1 MQKNDFNF
9 RMKKILFPV
18 LILVC
23 NIALSQAVIPET
35 YSKIKFVYEQQSNFL
50 IENGNLYADTL
61 LFRISFPKL
70 KFSTVISPIDSTKTI
85 GFIAMKNLNKEDK
98 RTLGSSLYHTTH
110 IITGIYDVKK
120 NKTKL
125 LFRRGSPALTEI
137 FKKYFGGDS
146 SPFVFDVIIDYKNDA
161 IYTNYPSVNYSSS
174 IKSKLKKIIFA
185 STDKSVGTCTFLT
198 HRNDFQ
204 TDVVTLNN
212 KYSKK
217 ITSDE
222 VFSNND
228 YAIDK
233 IVSLYDTTTLLSVI
247 YEQ

>member
-1 MQKNDFNF
+1 MQKNDFNI

-23 NIALSQAVIPET
+23 NIALSQTITPET
-35 YSKIKFVYEQQSNFL
+35 YSKIKFVYEQKPNFF
-50 IENGNLYADTL
+50 IENNKLYADTL
-61 LFRISFPKL
+61 LFRITFPKL

-98 RTLGSSLYHTTH
+98 RTLGSSLYHSTH
-110 IITGIYDVKK
+110 TIEGTYDVKK

-125 LFRRGSPALTEI
+125 LYRRGSPVMSEI
-137 FKKYFGGDS
+137 FKKYFLGSS
-146 SPFVFDVIIDYKNDA
+146 SPFAFNVIIDYKNDA

-174 IKSKLKKIIFA
+174 LKSELKKIIFA
-185 STDKSVGTCTFLT
+185 GSDKSIGTYT
-198 HRNDFQ
+198 FQ
-204 TDVVTLNN
+204 TNTGSQTNVVAINN
-212 KYSKK
+212 KHSKK

-228 YAIDK
+228 YAIEK

-247 YEQ
+247 YE

>member
-23 NIALSQAVIPET
+23 NIVLSQTAVPET
-35 YSKIKFVYEQQSNFL
+35 YSKIKFVYEQKSNFL
-50 IENGNLYADTL
+50 IENANLYADTL
-61 LFRISFPKL
+61 LFRITFPKL

-98 RTLGSSLYHTTH
+98 KTLGSWLYHTTH
-110 IITGIYDVKK
+110 IITGTYNVKK

-125 LFRRGSPALTEI
+125 LHKRGSPAMSEI
-137 FKKYFGGDS
+137 FKTYFGGDS
-146 SPFVFDVIIDYKNDA
+146 SPFAFDVIIDYKNDA
-161 IYTNYPSVNYSSS
+161 IYTNYPNVNYSSS
-174 IKSKLKKIIFA
+174 LKSELKKIIFA
-185 STDKSVGTCTFLT
+185 GSDKSVGTYTFLT
-198 HRNDFQ
+198 GRNDFQ

-212 KYSKK
+212 KHNRK
-217 ITSDE
+217 ITSDV

-228 YAIDK
+228 FAVEK
-233 IVSLYDTTTLLSVI
+233 IISLYDTTTLLSVI